1 VAVVSTIFRFGL
13 LASLAAVSC
22 LVLSFG
28 VSGSAAAGP
37 RQGESPANT
46 EEPAPLE
53 APLFFVISLSKQQV
67 SVYTPKGL
75 YTQSPVSTG
84 QPGHPTPMGIFTI
97 LGKELYHESNIYSG
111 APMPFM
117 QRITYTGV
125 AMHEG
130 YLPGYPASHGCI
142 RMPREFA
149 RWLFR
154 ITAGNERVVITQQDI
169 VPVEIAHPKLLAP
182 KFMAVGLGDT
192 TASGFA
198 QVIQNALTEARGS
211 AGATIKRDF
220 AIKPNDEGNA
230 PASALNPL
238 DFAKVMRAR
247 AAKRLEE
254 AEAAIEPAR
263 QAADLKARRAR
274 AVALEYR
281 KAEIALAAGKERF
294 ELADRILKRATG
306 DEAIKAATV
315 ARDAAEVKLDE
326 AKAALETAMQVKTQ
340 QDQEAETAARAVKEA
355 DSNRRSA
362 ADAIK
367 TWNRR
372 LAPLSIFISRKTQ
385 RLYVR
390 QDYVKVF
397 DLPITIREPEKP
409 IGTHLFIAVPKETVA
424 SAPDRGL
431 RWLVLTLPEGA
442 PNEDEIGTRRGGR
455 VNVVAPA
462 KVAPPTASETLDRI
476 EMPDEVAEKLSEMLW
491 AGAALIVSDNEM
503 SHETTDFA
511 RTDFVV
517 LTGASG
523 GFSTSSG
530 ERPSSVTKPTLWRDE
545 FEDGRGL

>member
-1 VAVVSTIFRFGL
+1 MSTIFRFGL

-22 LVLSFG
+22 FALSFAM
-28 VSGSAAAGP
+28 SSSAAARP
-37 RQGESPANT
+37 RQGEPPANT
-46 EEPAPLE
+46 EEPAPPE

-67 SVYTPKGL
+67 SVYSPKGL

-84 QPGHPTPMGIFTI
+84 QPGHPTPQGIFTI
-97 LGKELYHESNIYSG
+97 LGKELYHRSTIYSG

-130 YLPGYPASHGCI
+130 VLPGYPASHGCI
-142 RMPREFA
+142 RMPHEFA
-149 RWLFR
+149 QRLFR
-154 ITAGNERVVITQQDI
+154 MTAGNERVVITQQEI
-169 VPVEIAHPKLLAP
+169 VPVEIAHPRLPAP
-182 KFMAVGLGDT
+182 KFMA
-192 TASGFA
+192 TASGSA
-198 QVIQNALTEARGS
+198 QIIQNALTEAKGS

-220 AIKPNDEGNA
+220 AIKPSGEGNA
-230 PASALNPL
+230 PAGALNPL
-238 DFAKVMRAR
+238 DFAKVMKAG
-247 AAKRLEE
+247 AAKQVEE

-263 QAADLKARRAR
+263 QAAGLKVRDAR
-274 AVALEYR
+274 AAALEYH
-281 KAEIALAAGKERF
+281 KAEIALAAAKARF
-294 ELADRILKRATG
+294 ELVDHILKRATNDG
-306 DEAIKAATV
+306 AIKAATV
-315 ARDAAEVKLDE
+315 ARDAAEVKLNE
-326 AKAALETAMQVKTQ
+326 AKAALERAMQVKTQ
-340 QDQEAETAARAVKEA
+340 RDQEAESAARAVKEA

-362 ADAIK
+362 SDAIK
-367 TWNRR
+367 AWNRR

-409 IGTHLFIAVPKETVA
+409 IGTHLFIAVPKETA
-424 SAPDRGL
+424 GNAPDRGL

-442 PNEDEIGTRRGGR
+442 PNEDEIGARRGGR
-455 VNVVAPA
+455 VNVAAPA
-462 KVAPPTASETLDRI
+462 KVAPPMAPEALDRI

-517 LTGASG
+517 LTGRH
-523 GFSTSSG
+523 T
-530 ERPSSVTKPTLWRDE
+530 PSYRAAPAY
-545 FEDGRGL
+545 RGAPAYRRARSPFDFFW

>member
-1 VAVVSTIFRFGL
+1 MSTIFRFGL

-22 LVLSFG
+22 FALSFAM
-28 VSGSAAAGP
+28 SSSAAARP
-37 RQGESPANT
+37 RQGEPPANT
-46 EEPAPLE
+46 EEPAPPE

-67 SVYTPKGL
+67 SVYSPKGL

-84 QPGHPTPMGIFTI
+84 QPGHPTPKGIFTI
-97 LGKELYHESNIYSG
+97 LGKELYHHSTIYSG

-130 YLPGYPASHGCI
+130 VLPGYPASHGCI
-142 RMPREFA
+142 RMPHEFA
-149 RWLFR
+149 QRLFR
-154 ITAGNERVVITQQDI
+154 MTAGNERVVITQQEI
-169 VPVEIAHPKLLAP
+169 VPVEIAHPRLLAP
-182 KFMAVGLGDT
+182 KFMAAGPGNT
-192 TASGFA
+192 TASGSA
-198 QVIQNALTEARGS
+198 QMIQNALGDKRECWYDDE
-211 AGATIKRDF
+211 RDF
-220 AIKPNDEGNA
+220 AIKPSDEGHA

-238 DFAKVMRAR
+238 DFAKVMKAR
-247 AAKRLEE
+247 AAKRVEE

-263 QAADLKARRAR
+263 QAAGLKARDAR
-274 AVALEYR
+274 AAALEYR
-281 KAEIALAAGKERF
+281 KTEIALAAAKERF
-294 ELADRILKRATG
+294 ELADRILKRAASDG
-306 DEAIKAATV
+306 AIKAATV
-315 ARDAAEVKLDE
+315 ARDAAEVKLNE

-409 IGTHLFIAVPKETVA
+409 IGTHLFIAVPKETA
-424 SAPDRGL
+424 GNAPDRGL

-442 PNEDEIGTRRGGR
+442 PNEDEIGARRGGR
-455 VNVVAPA
+455 VNVAAPA
-462 KVAPPTASETLDRI
+462 KVAPPMAPEALDRI

-517 LTGASG
+517 LTGGHTSG
-523 GFSTSSG
+523 YRAAPAYRGAPAY
-530 ERPSSVTKPTLWRDE
+530 RR
-545 FEDGRGL
+545 GRSLFDFFW

>member
-22 LVLSFG
+22 
-28 VSGSAAAGP
+28 
-37 RQGESPANT
+37 RQGEPPANT
-46 EEPAPLE
+46 EEPAAPE
-53 APLFFVISLSKQQV
+53 APLFFVISMSKQQV
-67 SVYTPKGL
+67 SVYSPKGL
-75 YTQSPVSTG
+75 YAKSPVSTG

-97 LGKELYHESNIYSG
+97 LNKELYHESNIYSG

-130 YLPGYPASHGCI
+130 VLPGYPASHGCI
-142 RMPREFA
+142 RMPHDFA
-149 RWLFR
+149 EWLYR

-169 VPVEIAHPKLLAP
+169 VPVEIGHPKLLAP
-182 KFMAVGLGDT
+182 KFMAAGLGDT
-192 TASGFA
+192 TASGSA
-198 QVIQNALTEARGS
+198 QMIQNALTEARGS

-230 PASALNPL
+230 RASALNPL
-238 DFAKVMRAR
+238 DFAKIMRAR

-254 AEAAIEPAR
+254 AEAATEPAR
-263 QAADLKARRAR
+263 QAADLKVRHAH

-281 KAEIALAAGKERF
+281 KAEIALAAAKERF

-315 ARDAAEVKLDE
+315 ARDAAEVKLNE

-362 ADAIK
+362 AGAIK

-409 IGTHLFIAVPKETVA
+409 IGTHLFIAVPTKTVA
-424 SAPDRGL
+424 GAPDRGL

-442 PNEDEIGTRRGGR
+442 PNEDEIGVRRSGR
-455 VNVVAPA
+455 VNVVARA

-503 SHETTDFA
+503 SHETTNFA

-517 LTGASG
+517 LTGGQTSG
-523 GFSTSSG
+523 YRTGSAYRG
-530 ERPSSVTKPTLWRDE
+530 ERAAPAH
-545 FEDGRGL
+545 RGERSLFDFFR

>member
-1 VAVVSTIFRFGL
+1 MS
-13 LASLAAVSC
+13 S
-22 LVLSFG
+22 
-28 VSGSAAAGP
+28 SAAARP
-37 RQGESPANT
+37 RQGEPPANT
-46 EEPAPLE
+46 EEPAPPE

-67 SVYTPKGL
+67 SVYSPKGL

-84 QPGHPTPMGIFTI
+84 QPGHPTPKGIFTI
-97 LGKELYHESNIYSG
+97 LGKELYHRSTIYSG

-142 RMPREFA
+142 RMPHEFA

-154 ITAGNERVVITQQDI
+154 ITAGNERVVITQQEI
-169 VPVEIAHPKLLAP
+169 VPVEIAHPRLLAP
-182 KFMAVGLGDT
+182 KFMAAGLGDT
-192 TASGFA
+192 TASGSA
-198 QVIQNALTEARGS
+198 QMIQNALTEARGS
-211 AGATIKRDF
+211 AGATIKRNF
-220 AIKPNDEGNA
+220 AIKSNDEGNA

-238 DFAKVMRAR
+238 DFAKVMKAR
-247 AAKRLEE
+247 AAKRVEE

-263 QAADLKARRAR
+263 QAAGLKARDAR
-274 AVALEYR
+274 AAALEYR
-281 KAEIALAAGKERF
+281 KAEIALAAAKERR
-294 ELADRILKRATG
+294 ELADRILKRVTG
-306 DEAIKAATV
+306 DKAIKAAIV
-315 ARDAAEVKLDE
+315 ARDAAEVKLNK
-326 AKAALETAMQVKTQ
+326 AKAAAERAMQVKTQ
-340 QDQEAETAARAVKEA
+340 RDQEAESAARAVIEA

-367 TWNRR
+367 AWNRR

-409 IGTHLFIAVPKETVA
+409 IGTHLFIAVPKETA
-424 SAPDRGL
+424 GNAPDRGL

-442 PNEDEIGTRRGGR
+442 PNEDEIGARRGGR
-455 VNVVAPA
+455 VNVAAPA
-462 KVAPPTASETLDRI
+462 KVAPPMAPEALDRI

-517 LTGASG
+517 LTGGLTSG
-523 GFSTSSG
+523 YRAAPAYRGA
-530 ERPSSVTKPTLWRDE
+530 PSYRR
-545 FEDGRGL
+545 GRSLFDFFW

>member
-1 VAVVSTIFRFGL
+1 MSTIFRFGL

-22 LVLSFG
+22 FALSFAM
-28 VSGSAAAGP
+28 SSSAAARP
-37 RQGESPANT
+37 RQGEPPANA
-46 EEPAPLE
+46 EEPAPPE

-67 SVYTPKGL
+67 SVYSPKGL

-84 QPGHPTPMGIFTI
+84 QPGHPTPQGIFTI
-97 LGKELYHESNIYSG
+97 LGKELYHRSTIYSG

-130 YLPGYPASHGCI
+130 VLPGYPASHGCI
-142 RMPREFA
+142 RMPHELAQR
-149 RWLFR
+149 LFR
-154 ITAGNERVVITQQDI
+154 MTAGNERVVITQQEI
-169 VPVEIAHPKLLAP
+169 VPVEIAHPRLLAP
-182 KFMAVGLGDT
+182 KFMAAGPGNT
-192 TASGFA
+192 TASGSA
-198 QVIQNALTEARGS
+198 QMIQNALMETSGS
-211 AGATIKRDF
+211 AGARMQRDF
-220 AIKPNDEGNA
+220 AIKPSDEGHA

-238 DFAKVMRAR
+238 EFAKVMKAG
-247 AAKRLEE
+247 AAKRVEE

-263 QAADLKARRAR
+263 QTAGLKVRDAR
-274 AVALEYR
+274 AAALEYR
-281 KAEIALAAGKERF
+281 KTEIALAAAKARF
-294 ELADRILKRATG
+294 ELADRILKRAASDG
-306 DEAIKAATV
+306 AIKAATV
-315 ARDAAEVKLDE
+315 ARHAAGVKLNE

-340 QDQEAETAARAVKEA
+340 LDQEAETAARAVKEA
-355 DSNRRSA
+355 DLNRRSA

-409 IGTHLFIAVPKETVA
+409 IGTHLFIAVPKETA
-424 SAPDRGL
+424 GNGPDRGL

-442 PNEDEIGTRRGGR
+442 PNEDEIGARRGGR
-455 VNVVAPA
+455 VNVAAPA
-462 KVAPPTASETLDRI
+462 KVAPPMAPEALDRI
-476 EMPDEVAEKLSEMLW
+476 EMPHEVAEKLSEMLW

-517 LTGASG
+517 LTGG
-523 GFSTSSG
+523 HTSSYKAAPAY
-530 ERPSSVTKPTLWRDE
+530 RRAPMYRRARSPFDFFW
-545 FEDGRGL
+545 

>member
-1 VAVVSTIFRFGL
+1 MAVVSTIFRFGL
-13 LASLAAVSC
+13 VASLAAVSC
-22 LVLSFG
+22 LVHSLAM
-28 VSGSAAAGP
+28 SGSAAARP
-37 RQGESPANT
+37 RQGETLANT
-46 EEPAPLE
+46 GELAAPE
-53 APLFFVISLSKQQV
+53 APLFFVISLSKQQI

-84 QPGHPTPMGIFTI
+84 QPGHPTPRGIFTI

-149 RWLFR
+149 RWLYQ

-169 VPVEIAHPKLLAP
+169 APIEIAHPKLFAP
-182 KFMAVGLGDT
+182 KFVAAGAGET
-192 TASGFA
+192 AASGSA
-198 QVIQNALTEARGS
+198 GMIQNALTEAR
-211 AGATIKRDF
+211 ADAQ
-220 AIKPNDEGNA
+220 A

-238 DFAKVMRAR
+238 DFAKVMKAR
-247 AAKRLEE
+247 AAKQVEE
-254 AEAAIEPAR
+254 AEASIEPAR
-263 QAADLKARRAR
+263 QAAGLKARYAR
-274 AVALEYR
+274 AAALEHH
-281 KAEIALAAGKERF
+281 KAEIAVAAAKERF
-294 ELADRILKRATG
+294 ESADRFLNRATG
-306 DEAIKAATV
+306 DEAIKAAAV
-315 ARDAAEVKLDE
+315 ARDAAEGKLNE
-326 AKAALETAMQVKTQ
+326 AKAALEAAKQAKMQ

-355 DSNRRSA
+355 DSNRRFG

-397 DLPITIREPEKP
+397 DLPITIHEPEKP
-409 IGTHLFIAVPKETVA
+409 VGTHLFIAMPKETAA

-442 PNEDEIGTRRGGR
+442 PGEDEIGARRGGR
-455 VNVVAPA
+455 VDVAAPA
-462 KVAPPTASETLDRI
+462 KVSPPMASEALDRI

-517 LTGASG
+517 QTSG
-523 GFSTSSG
+523 QTSVHRGGSAYRG
-530 ERPSSVTKPTLWRDE
+530 ERGSPAYRGERSL
-545 FEDGRGL
+545 FELFR

>member
-1 VAVVSTIFRFGL
+1 VDTILRFGL

-22 LVLSFG
+22 FALSF
-28 VSGSAAAGP
+28 VLSGSAAAGP
-37 RQGESPANT
+37 RQEVPPPNT
-46 EEPAPLE
+46 EEPASPE
-53 APLFFVISLSKQQV
+53 VPLFFVISLKKQQV
-67 SVYTPKGL
+67 SVYSPKGL
-75 YTQSPVSTG
+75 YSQSPVSTG

-97 LGKELYHESNIYSG
+97 LSKELYHESNIYSG

-130 YLPGYPASHGCI
+130 ILPGYPASHGCI
-142 RMPREFA
+142 RMPHEFA
-149 RWLFR
+149 RR
-154 ITAGNERVVITQQDI
+154 MYGITAGNERVVIAQQDI
-169 VPVEIAHPKLLAP
+169 VPVEIVHPKLPAP

-192 TASGFA
+192 TASRSV
-198 QVIQNALTEARGS
+198 QMIQNALTEARAS
-211 AGATIKRDF
+211 AGATLKRDF
-220 AIKPNDEGNA
+220 AIKLNDEGNA
-230 PASALNPL
+230 QASALNPL
-238 DFAKVMRAR
+238 DFAKVMKAR
-247 AAKRLEE
+247 AAKQVEE

-263 QAADLKARRAR
+263 QAAYLKARRAR
-274 AVALEYR
+274 AVAFEYR
-281 KAEIALAAGKERF
+281 KAEGALAAAKERF
-294 ELADRILKRATG
+294 ELADRILKRAAG

-315 ARDAAEVKLDE
+315 AKDAAEVKLGG

-362 ADAIK
+362 AGAIK

-385 RLYVR
+385 HLYVR
-390 QDYVKVF
+390 QDYIQVF

-409 IGTHLFIAVPKETVA
+409 IGTHLFIAMPKETA
-424 SAPDRGL
+424 AGAPVREL

-442 PNEDEIGTRRGGR
+442 SNEDEIEARRGGR
-455 VNVVAPA
+455 VNVAPPA
-462 KVAPPTASETLDRI
+462 KVAALTAPDALDRI

-503 SHETTDFA
+503 SRETTDFA

-517 LTGASG
+517 LTGGQKSG
-523 GFSTSSG
+523 YRGGSAYRG
-530 ERPSSVTKPTLWRDE
+530 ERAAPAYRAERWLFGFFR
-545 FEDGRGL
+545 